1 MKNILTLIKGLFK
14 QKPLP
19 INHPKYLKKIAK
31 VIKHIEDVEGVLW
44 GKGRRSDAFLSLE
57 AKCMITP
64 IKLVDEFMLI
74 HKSKSALPLRERR
87 LVIAIVAMGISGKK
101 PLKIKK

>member
-1 MKNILTLIKGLFK
+1 MKNIITLIKGLFK

-44 GKGRRSDAFLSLE
+44 GKGRRSDAFLSL
-57 AKCMITP
+57 
-64 IKLVDEFMLI
+64 
-74 HKSKSALPLRERR
+74 
-87 LVIAIVAMGISGKK
+87 
-101 PLKIKK
+101 